1 MKKSKLKTI
10 VLMIITLL
18 LITKNVY
25 ADDYP
30 DDIYEGDYSIEDM
43 LKNYNVVTFGKQ
55 GYNPNVQY
63 QMYSGQGTLQLY
75 HSNGNV
81 LVNGDVGSMERLD
94 RASLSYVN
102 GSIRIPIKS
111 GYGTIYSSS
120 SQIGF
125 CYTYP
130 NCYNQYSYNARYTTV
145 GNYINFDRLYENI
158 LEQQKKIK
166 KGKKIETNDNTLHL
180 SIGGEYY
187 IDDISS
193 VHDIIFD
200 NFEDNKDKLTII
212 TINNSNS
219 INFPQLFVLND
230 EHQYQTI
237 PTNDYLGMT
246 RPNNDYSRYFVN
258 STYYGNIIWNFPN
271 ANYIR
276 FRSNTPIVG
285 HIIAPNADVEGLEL
299 HFAGTFLVNGLS
311 LPGHSEAHFYPLTS
325 TNIPYRSNPEPVK
338 AILNIK
344 RNQGNIKFNNSI
356 NEEEIE
362 EGMVVSFRVE
372 AENDYL
378 FSGIEIKDENGNN
391 VEFREIGDGEYE
403 FTMPATNVTIN
414 PQFKEKNI
422 KNTIEQIITN
432 PKTGNKF
439 FFLLGIII
447 ISLIIGFRKIKKEK
461 IS

>member
-1 MKKSKLKTI
+1 MKNNR
-10 VLMIITLL
+10 VIINI
-18 LITKNVY
+18 LILILVFFIASNVY

-30 DDIYEGDYSIEDM
+30 DDIYDGDYSIEDM

-94 RASLSYVN
+94 STNLSYVN
-102 GSIRIPIKS
+102 GSIRIPIKH
-111 GYGTIYSSS
+111 GYGKIYSSS

-125 CYTYP
+125 CSSYP
-130 NCYNQYSYNARYTTV
+130 KCYNQYSYNASYTTV

-166 KGKKIETNDNTLHL
+166 KGKKIETNDDTLHL

-200 NFEDNKDKLTII
+200 NFEDNKDELTII

-276 FRSNTPIVG
+276 FRTGVPIVG
-285 HIIAPNADVEGLEL
+285 HIIAPNADVEGPEL

-311 LPGHSEAHFYPLTS
+311 LSGHSEAHFYPLTS
-325 TNIPYRSNPEPVK
+325 TNIPYRSNPELLK
-338 AILNIK
+338 AKMNMK
-344 RNQGNIKFNNSI
+344 KSQGNIRFFHNVNNES
-356 NEEEIE
+356 IE
-362 EGMVVSFRVE
+362 EGMVVSFKVE
-372 AENDYL
+372 AESDYL
-378 FSGIEIKDENGNN
+378 LSGMEIKDDEENII
-391 VEFREIGDGEYE
+391 EFKEIGDGEYE
-403 FTMPATNVTIN
+403 FTMPATNVTIT
-414 PQFKEKNI
+414 PKFVEKNI

-432 PKTGNKF
+432 PKTKNNF
-439 FFLLGIII
+439 FILLGIII
-447 ISLIIGFRKIKKEK
+447 VSFIVGYKKIKKENK
-461 IS
+461 I

>member
-1 MKKSKLKTI
+1 MKKNK
-10 VLMIITLL
+10 IIIMFL
-18 LITKNVY
+18 LIVSLSFITVNVY

-30 DDIYEGDYSIEDM
+30 DDIYDGDYSIEDM
-43 LKNYNVVTFGKQ
+43 LKKYNVVTFGKQ

-75 HSNGNV
+75 HSNGNI

-94 RASLSYVN
+94 SASLSYVN
-102 GSIRIPIKS
+102 GSIRIPIKN

-120 SQIGF
+120 SQISF

-130 NCYNQYSYNARYTTV
+130 NCYNQYSHYANYTTV

-166 KGKKIETNDNTLHL
+166 KGKIIETNDNTLHL

-200 NFEDNKDKLTII
+200 NFEDNRDKLTII

-219 INFPQLFVLND
+219 INFPQLFVLNN

-246 RPNNDYSRYFVN
+246 RPNSDYSRYFVN

-276 FRSNTPIVG
+276 FRSGAPIVG
-285 HIIAPNADVEGLEL
+285 HIIAPNADVEGPEL
-299 HFAGTFLVNGLS
+299 HFGGTFLVNGLS
-311 LPGHSEAHFYPLTS
+311 LPGKSEAHFYPLTS
-325 TNIPYRSNPEPVK
+325 TNIPYRNSMDNYK
-338 AILNIK
+338 AIPKISK
-344 RNQGNIKFNNSI
+344 KFGNIEFNNGI
-356 NEEEIE
+356 NNELLE
-362 EGMVVSFRVE
+362 EGIVVSFKVE
-372 AENDYL
+372 TKNNYL
-378 FSGIEIKDENGNN
+378 LLGLEIIDENGNN
-391 VEFREIGDGEYE
+391 VEFRKIGDGEYE
-403 FTMPATNVTIN
+403 FTMPAANVTIT

-422 KNTIEQIITN
+422 SNQIITN
-432 PKTGNKF
+432 PKTGND
-439 FFLLGIII
+439 LIIVLGMVI
-447 ISLIIGFRKIKKEK
+447 ISSVLGVIIKKEK
-461 IS
+461 NKIM

>member
-1 MKKSKLKTI
+1 MKNNR
-10 VLMIITLL
+10 VIINI
-18 LITKNVY
+18 LILILVFFIASNVY

-30 DDIYEGDYSIEDM
+30 DDIYDGDYSIEDM

-55 GYNPNVQY
+55 GYNPNIQY
-63 QMYSGQGTLQLY
+63 QMYSGPGSLNLY
-75 HSNGNV
+75 HSNGNI
-81 LVNGDVGSMERLD
+81 LINGAVSNMNRLD
-94 RASLSYVN
+94 GNSSAKSYITGSIRNCIAN
-102 GSIRIPIKS
+102 GSIK
-111 GYGTIYSSS
+111 IYSNL
-120 SQIGF
+120 SQR
-125 CYTYP
+125 CYCS
-130 NCYNQYSYNARYTTV
+130 NNQNLTTI
-145 GNYINFDRLYENI
+145 GNYINFDRLYENV

-166 KGKKIETNDNTLHL
+166 KGKKIETNDDTLHL

-237 PTNDYLGMT
+237 PTNDYLGMKK
-246 RPNNDYSRYFVN
+246 PNGDYAKYYVLDK
-258 STYYGNIIWNFPN
+258 YYGNIIWNFPN

-276 FRSNTPIVG
+276 FRTGVPIVG
-285 HIIAPNADVEGLEL
+285 HIIAPNADVEGPEL

-311 LPGHSEAHFYPLTS
+311 LSGHSEAHFYPLTS
-325 TNIPYRSNPEPVK
+325 TNIPYRSNPELLK
-338 AILNIK
+338 AKMNMK
-344 RNQGNIKFNNSI
+344 RSQGNIRFFHNVNNDSL
-356 NEEEIE
+356 E
-362 EGMVVSFRVE
+362 EGMVVSFKVE
-372 AENDYL
+372 AESDYL
-378 FSGIEIKDENGNN
+378 LSGMEIKDEEGNI
-391 VEFREIGDGEYE
+391 VEFKETGDGEYE
-403 FTMPATNVTIN
+403 FTMPATNVTIT

-439 FFLLGIII
+439 FILLGIII
-447 ISLIIGFRKIKKEK
+447 VSFIVGYKKIEKENK
-461 IS
+461 I